1 MATKNNQGNRSGNR
15 NGTKNSGGRGSSHQ
29 YNANKNG
36 GNRSGKGRGSNA
48 GSGSRGGNGS
58 RKGSRKTGSEDKLTK
73 IFLVLLAVLIVL
85 LLILLWPEKDDD
97 SGAKQPATPSA
108 VPTEPLKEP
117 TKEPEKKPTEIPKAT
132 PTPLPATE
140 EPTPTGIPVTVPD
153 AGITLSDADEYIAA
167 KIKDAAYSWALSDD
181 HLYMDNRTFYSY
193 SIQHNQQEM
202 EVLLL
207 VDCATGEV
215 YYFDGNEVKDMDSFP
230 PIDSSEEEKTELGGK
245 LTVEQAKEWLA
256 GISHEAMALP
266 VPLSEC
272 ELALDDWETFGKTY
286 VEGVECYCLNA
297 FCSGVLVGTIYFD
310 EEARAV
316 FYQDEFGEFIR
327 VR

>member
-15 NGTKNSGGRGSSHQ
+15 NGTKNSGGRGSSNR
-29 YNANKNG
+29 YNSNRNG

-48 GSGSRGGNGS
+48 GSGSRSSNRSGNGS
-58 RKGSRKTGSEDKLTK
+58 RKGNRKTGSEDKLTK

-97 SGAKQPATPSA
+97 SGTKQPATPSA
-108 VPTEPLKEP
+108 VPTEPLKKPTTEPEKEP
-117 TKEPEKKPTEIPKAT
+117 TKMPETT
-132 PTPLPATE
+132 PTPPATTP
-140 EPTPTGIPVTVPD
+140 EPTPTEIPVTVP
-153 AGITLSDADEYIAA
+153 DEYIAA
-167 KIKDAAYSWALSDD
+167 KIKDASYTWALSDD
-181 HLYMDNRTFYSY
+181 HLYLDNRTFYSY

-207 VDCATGEV
+207 VDRATGEV

-230 PIDSSEEEKTELGGK
+230 PKGTSEEEKTELGGK

-256 GISHEAMALP
+256 GISYEAMALP

-297 FCSGVLVGTIYFD
+297 FHSGVLVGTIYFD
-310 EEARAV
+310 EEAKAV

-327 VR
+327 VK